1 MIRRLRFLARD
12 TTRFGTTDRGWKRRI
27 LCRLRLRLRGGMTAA
42 ALAGMALTALP
53 FAGMTLAS
61 MPFAAL
67 AARLVAAA
75 A

>member
-12 TTRFGTTDRGWKRRI
+12 TARFGTTDRGWKRRI
-27 LCRLRLRLRGGMTAA
+27 LCRLRLWLRRRMTAA
-42 ALAGMALTALP
+42 ALAGMALA
-53 FAGMTLAS
+53 AVTLAS